1 MSLQNSQE
9 HTDPDISGDFFPPL
23 SCWSCACLLKTKSR
37 RNQSQ
42 GAPQAA
48 PEEHTHWYRHGK
60 GRSTPGDGARGEVF
74 KLGLYMETQISP
86 PQHNVQASWLFCR
99 QHHEEAAVW
108 LLGAKSAIRG
118 GYPLGSA
125 LGEEQLQSTSSH
137 AVYLLWK
144 SFSGSL
150 MNEIA
155 VKNKCPV
162 VWVLLHA
169 KKWEF
174 LCTTSKEHL
183 TLCDQFL
190 LLIITHWK
198 AWFSGILR

>member
-1 MSLQNSQE
+1 MCPCRTARNTLTQTSAV
-9 HTDPDISGDFFPPL
+9 TFF
-23 SCWSCACLLKTKSR
+23 CLLVVKVVLASWKQRAEVTRAK
-37 RNQSQ
+37 
-42 GAPQAA
+42 
-48 PEEHTHWYRHGK
+48 EHHK
-60 GRSTPGDGARGEVF
+60 QPLRSTLTGTGTGPGDGARGEVF
-74 KLGLYMETQISP
+74 KLGLFVETQISP

-108 LLGAKSAIRG
+108 LLGAKSAVWG

-137 AVYLLWK
+137 AVYLLRK

-155 VKNKCPV
+155 VINKCPI

-183 TLCDQFL
+183 TLCGQFL

-198 AWFSGILR
+198 ARFSGILR